1 MIPANRRGLASRKD
15 ETMSIARPDPNEIRD
30 DEAATPAVPGRL
42 ASTRGVRMGKRAE
55 DTAAGCRANAAAD
68 TLRASAP
75 GVDHV
80 RMRMEHSAA
89 AWTARADLLERL
101 EKKFQARARAA

>member
-1 MIPANRRGLASRKD
+1 M
-15 ETMSIARPDPNEIRD
+15 IARPDPNEIRES
-30 DEAATPAVPGRL
+30 EATIPAALGRPDP
-42 ASTRGVRMGKRAE
+42 TRAVRMGKRAE

-68 TLRASAP
+68 LVRASVP

-80 RMRMEHSAA
+80 RWRMEHSAA

-101 EKKFQARARAA
+101 EKKFNARTQAT